1 MSRATLNTKYA
12 LLIFALLITAL
23 ILYLNPI
30 GFLSEEKNFRAY
42 GYGAAF
48 LIMLLSNATVILPV
62 PGLFGVFVLGR
73 YLDPL
78 ILGVVAG
85 TGAALGELSGYIF
98 GYGGSALLE
107 DRKLKTYER
116 VKKWMERNGFLT
128 VFVFALIPN
137 PLFDLAGIAA
147 GALEYRW
154 WKFLL
159 AAALGK
165 ILQSIALAY
174 LGSATVFVF

>member
-1 MSRATLNTKYA
+1 MADVKRNRGYVLIILA
-12 LLIFALLITAL
+12 LILTAL
-23 ILYLNPI
+23 ILYFNPI
-30 GFLSEEKNFRAY
+30 KFLSEEKNFRSL

-48 LIMLLSNATVILPV
+48 LIMLLSNATIILPV

-78 ILGVVAG
+78 ALGFVAG
-85 TGAALGELSGYIF
+85 IGAALGELSGYIF
-98 GYGGSALLE
+98 GYGGSALIE
-107 DRKLKTYER
+107 DKKIRSYEK
-116 VKKWMERNGFLT
+116 VKKWMEKNGFLT
-128 VFVFALIPN
+128 IFVFALIPN

-147 GALEYRW
+147 GALKYTW
-154 WKFLL
+154 WKFLF

-174 LGSATVFVF
+174 LGSASVFVF